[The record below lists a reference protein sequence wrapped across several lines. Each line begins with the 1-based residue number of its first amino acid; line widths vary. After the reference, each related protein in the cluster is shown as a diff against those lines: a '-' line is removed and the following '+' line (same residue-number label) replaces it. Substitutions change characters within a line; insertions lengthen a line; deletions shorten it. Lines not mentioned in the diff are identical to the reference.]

1 MSQAPSRRTTSSI
14 KAAIPATPVGRV
26 RDALDA
32 AEEAFAANT
41 KRAIKTDTDDFIRW
55 CIAAGRDSLP
65 AGPDTVVAYLEDLA
79 ARTNPRTAKPLTYAT
94 LARRLSSLGW
104 LHRVHGHADP
114 TKTAEVQLKMKA
126 LARRKGTRQSQALGI
141 GRAELDLILAEIGDG
156 ALLEDLRDAAL
167 LAVGYDALLR
177 RGELVS
183 LRVEDIKT
191 EADGSGLLYLARSKT
206 DQEGQGSYSWLAP
219 DTVRR
224 LNAWTEARAEALRG
238 EERRTRQA
246 LRDLTAAM
254 RDGSVLNARRRR
266 AILERKL
273 ARLEGSVEAL
283 WLQVGQGGAVLGP
296 LAVRGPDPGRR
307 VSEIFKRRAEA
318 AGIDPALVS
327 GHSLRV
333 GAAQDLTAA
342 GFGLPAI
349 QQAGRWKSPAM
360 PARYAEKIVPKQ
372 GAMAQLANKQGRR

>member
-1 MSQAPSRRTTSSI
+1 MSQAPVRRPAS
-14 KAAIPATPVGRV
+14 AIPATPAGRV
-26 RDALDA
+26 RDTLDA

-41 KRAIKTDTDDFIRW
+41 KRAIRADTDDFIRW
-55 CIAAGRDSLP
+55 CIAQKRESLP
-65 AGPDTVVAYLEDLA
+65 ASPETVVAYLEDLA
-79 ARTNPRTAKPLTYAT
+79 TRTNPRTAQPYAVAT
-94 LARRLSSLGW
+94 LARRLASLAW
-104 LHRVHGHADP
+104 LHRVHGHPDP
-114 TKTAEVQLKMKA
+114 TKVAPVQLKMKA
-126 LARRKGTRQSQALGI
+126 LARRKGTRQTQALGL
-141 GRAELDLILAEIGDG
+141 GREDLDLILGEVGDSP
-156 ALLEDLRDAAL
+156 LLEDLRDAAL

-177 RGELVS
+177 RSELVT
-183 LRVEDIKT
+183 LRVEDVKV

-206 DQEGQGSYSWLAP
+206 DQEGQGHYGWLAP

-224 LNAWTEARAEALRG
+224 LRAWTEARADALKAENKRLRKALAALAAALREG
-238 EERRTRQA
+238 RVLNGARRRQA
-246 LRDLTAAM
+246 LE
-254 RDGSVLNARRRR
+254 R
-266 AILERKL
+266 AL
-273 ARLEGSVEAL
+273 ARLDGAADAL

-307 VSEIFKRRAEA
+307 VSEIFKRRAAA

-333 GAAQDLTAA
+333 GAAQDLTSA

-372 GAMAQLANKQGRR
+372 GAMAQLAGKQGRR